1 MTYGPDFCYFPLYLP
16 LFFPCT
22 YIAAS
27 REVSVPPANSIL
39 LVKTAL
45 QTSDAA
51 GVEMIMILG
60 LEGNLQRLFIH
71 IQGKL
76 AVLLQKERQSHK
88 NVFPFFFLGVSVGIS
103 TLLTM
108 DYVPLYFQQMEGR
121 NLTTLCDYITV
132 RNYLCICCS
141 FAWVKMQFAFS
152 PQNAAVSARLIS
164 AKVMSGH
171 CEDFKRLLFA
181 LFEKAVFGA

>member
-1 MTYGPDFCYFPLYLP
+1 MNFPFSWCTKKDNVEFSGSLLQVTNSGLYINFHRQINVLTYGPDFCYFPLYLS
-16 LFFPCT
+16 LFFPCI

-71 IQGKL
+71 IQGKV
-76 AVLLQKERQSHK
+76 A
-88 NVFPFFFLGVSVGIS
+88 G
-103 TLLTM
+103 
-108 DYVPLYFQQMEGR
+108 
-121 NLTTLCDYITV
+121 
-132 RNYLCICCS
+132 
-141 FAWVKMQFAFS
+141 
-152 PQNAAVSARLIS
+152 
-164 AKVMSGH
+164 
-171 CEDFKRLLFA
+171 
-181 LFEKAVFGA
+181 

>member
-1 MTYGPDFCYFPLYLP
+1 MTYDPDFCYFPLYLP

-60 LEGNLQRLFIH
+60 LEGNLQMLFVH
-71 IQGKL
+71 IQGK
-76 AVLLQKERQSHK
+76 VD
-88 NVFPFFFLGVSVGIS
+88 G
-103 TLLTM
+103 
-108 DYVPLYFQQMEGR
+108 
-121 NLTTLCDYITV
+121 
-132 RNYLCICCS
+132 
-141 FAWVKMQFAFS
+141 
-152 PQNAAVSARLIS
+152 
-164 AKVMSGH
+164 
-171 CEDFKRLLFA
+171 
-181 LFEKAVFGA
+181 

>member
-121 NLTTLCDYITV
+121 NLTILFYVTTLQLETICAFAAVLPGSKCRCNLHFHHSETWSTTTK
-132 RNYLCICCS
+132 CCS
-141 FAWVKMQFAFS
+141 FS
-152 PQNAAVSARLIS
+152 
-164 AKVMSGH
+164 
-171 CEDFKRLLFA
+171 
-181 LFEKAVFGA
+181 